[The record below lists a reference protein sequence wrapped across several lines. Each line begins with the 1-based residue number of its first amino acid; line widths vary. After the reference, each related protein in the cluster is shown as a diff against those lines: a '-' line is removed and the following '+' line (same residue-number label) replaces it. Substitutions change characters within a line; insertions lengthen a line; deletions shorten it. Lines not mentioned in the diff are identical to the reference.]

1 MRNKIEEKYRSLFEF
16 APMAIFHFDANGN
29 FLAVN
34 NKAIELTGFSSDEFR
49 SLNISAIFDTSGPQ
63 NNPQDLD
70 LLNRGV
76 TIVRE
81 SEIRTKYIN
90 RIRVETNTK
99 AIPDGTYQCFVTDIT
114 GRSQMEAALRESENK
129 LEMFFTQS
137 LDGFFFMMLDEPI
150 EWNDTVDKEKTL
162 DYVFA
167 HQRFTKV
174 NDAILKQYNA
184 TREQYLNLTP
194 NDLYIHHLDS
204 GRQVWRE
211 FFDKGK
217 LHIETKERRL
227 DGSLMIVEG
236 DYICLYDEHKRIT
249 GHFGIQR
256 DITERKLAEEA
267 LRSSENKY
275 RVHIQQTPL
284 ATIEYDKK
292 FLLTSWNPAA
302 EKIFGY
308 SAEEAIGKHTNLIVP
323 ENDVPQVSH
332 IIKKVVEQG
341 ITTKNINENRTKS
354 GEIILCEWYNSPLVD
369 TDGTISGMAAF
380 AIDITERKQA
390 EKALKESEAQL
401 RELNATKDKFFSIIA
416 HDLKT
421 PFNAIIG
428 FSELLVVQVKNK
440 DYDEAEKYA
449 EIIQHSSQRAME
461 LLRNLLEWS
470 RSQTGRMEYHPEQ
483 VNLVQIINDTLTLLR
498 DCSEQKTI
506 SIFRKL
512 PDHIQVF
519 ADKDMISTILRN
531 LISNAIKFTSPCGD
545 IVLAAEQKQDELII
559 SVKDTGIG
567 IKKEDLEKLFRIDV
581 SHSTTGTLN
590 EKGTGLGLILCKD
603 FVEKHKGRIW
613 AESEPG
619 VGSTFYFTIPKA

>member
-1 MRNKIEEKYRSLFEF
+1 
-16 APMAIFHFDANGN
+16 
-29 FLAVN
+29 
-34 NKAIELTGFSSDEFR
+34 
-49 SLNISAIFDTSGPQ
+49 
-63 NNPQDLD
+63 
-70 LLNRGV
+70 
-76 TIVRE
+76 
-81 SEIRTKYIN
+81 
-90 RIRVETNTK
+90 
-99 AIPDGTYQCFVTDIT
+99 
-114 GRSQMEAALRESENK
+114 
-129 LEMFFTQS
+129 
-137 LDGFFFMMLDEPI
+137 
-150 EWNDTVDKEKTL
+150 
-162 DYVFA
+162 
-167 HQRFTKV
+167 
-174 NDAILKQYNA
+174 
-184 TREQYLNLTP
+184 
-194 NDLYIHHLDS
+194 
-204 GRQVWRE
+204 
-211 FFDKGK
+211 
-217 LHIETKERRL
+217 
-227 DGSLMIVEG
+227 
-236 DYICLYDEHKRIT
+236 
-249 GHFGIQR
+249 
-256 DITERKLAEEA
+256 
-267 LRSSENKY
+267 
-275 RVHIQQTPL
+275 
-284 ATIEYDKK
+284 
-292 FLLTSWNPAA
+292 
-302 EKIFGY
+302 
-308 SAEEAIGKHTNLIVP
+308 
-323 ENDVPQVSH
+323 
-332 IIKKVVEQG
+332 
-341 ITTKNINENRTKS
+341 
-354 GEIILCEWYNSPLVD
+354 
-369 TDGTISGMAAF
+369 
-380 AIDITERKQA
+380 
-390 EKALKESEAQL
+390 LKESEAQL

-498 DCSEQKTI
+498 DYSQQKTI
-506 SIFRKL
+506 SISRKL
-512 PDHIQVF
+512 PDHIQAF